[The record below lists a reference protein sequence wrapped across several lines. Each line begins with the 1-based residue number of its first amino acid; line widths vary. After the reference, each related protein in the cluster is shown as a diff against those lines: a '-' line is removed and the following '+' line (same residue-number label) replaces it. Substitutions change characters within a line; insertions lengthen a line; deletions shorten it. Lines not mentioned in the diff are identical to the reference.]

1 MRGLITKGIGGF
13 YYVRTEQGVIQTR
26 GRGIFRKD
34 GISPMVG
41 DEVEIEILEDGDGV
55 VNAILP
61 RKNEF
66 SRPPIVNV
74 DVIVIVFA
82 AKHPKPNF
90 DIIDKFLIMAEKQG
104 TEKILCMNKCDLVK
118 DRFVEEV
125 RSRYAGCCPFVAAS
139 ADRNR
144 GGDKLTELIAG
155 KKVAFAGPS
164 GVGKSTITNLLA
176 PDAGME
182 TGSVSRKTR
191 RGRNTTRHV
200 EIFELPDRKTLIFD
214 TPGFTSFDL
223 KDVEPEDLAEY
234 YPEIRREAGNCRF
247 DDCRHIGEPDCSV
260 KKAVRNGTICRER
273 YDSYVRIYRELEN
286 SRKW

>member
-13 YYVRTEQGVIQTR
+13 YYVRTDRGVIRTR
-26 GRGIFRKD
+26 GRGIFRRD

-61 RKNEF
+61 RKNAF

-82 AKHPKPNF
+82 ARHPKPNF

-118 DRFVEEV
+118 DHFVEEV
-125 RSRYAGCCPFVAAS
+125 RARYAGCCPFVAVS
-139 ADRNR
+139 ADRKM
-144 GGDKLTELIAG
+144 GGDHLTELIAG

-200 EIFELPDRKTLIFD
+200 EIFELPDHQTLIFD

-223 KDVEPEDLAEY
+223 KDVEPEDLADY
-234 YPEIRREAGNCRF
+234 YPEIRKEAGNCRF

-260 KKAVRNGTICRER
+260 KEAVRNGTICRDR

-286 SRKW
+286 NRRW